1 MYISKLYRSTSILCG
16 SKASNL
22 TACEKSIL
30 AMFFS
35 LMFPNML
42 MIFCLLFLVLQFC
55 CVSIPTGSSQHCFFR
70 LGYFV
75 GGYLVQSE
83 VATKPDGELL
93 YTVTHTYNQY
103 FIVGLSA
110 GPIAGIVIGSLV
122 ILGIA
127 ITVVTLITLH
137 ARRVTHD
144 E

>member
-1 MYISKLYRSTSILCG
+1 M
-16 SKASNL
+16 
-22 TACEKSIL
+22 
-30 AMFFS
+30 
-35 LMFPNML
+35 
-42 MIFCLLFLVLQFC
+42 
-55 CVSIPTGSSQHCFFR
+55 
-70 LGYFV
+70 